1 MRTTVSQGRDGSVT
15 ITVTPEPDHSAWL
28 VFGIRD
34 AGEPV
39 PLAVVPGAETL
50 AYRNDHF
57 VGGVWQETVTADGP
71 REAAKRGAEQARA
84 RLTVADFPGEE
95 EEVAWPRRAG

>member
-1 MRTTVSQGRDGSVT
+1 MKIT
-15 ITVTPEPDHSAWL
+15 IESDRPVTVTPEPDHSDAWL

-39 PLAVVPGAETL
+39 PLAVVPGVETL

-57 VGGVWQETVTADGP
+57 VGGVWEEQVTADGP
-71 REAAKRGAEQARA
+71 REAARRGAEQARA
-84 RLTVADFPGEE
+84 KLVEAP
-95 EEVAWPRRAG
+95 WPARGAA